1 MNLLEIFSYQNFL
14 LDGKNKKMDKIYLRL
29 KQNIGVLVHDGNW
42 SLREGDM
49 IVLQQIGV
57 RTIAINEDYKP
68 TRYETTDCYLT
79 TAFEYKKLVNIS
91 EIFKGKNIEAKYE
104 MCWEECN
111 NVDMLMTISHQVPGV
126 PYGAQRGP
134 YTYTD
139 LLENLPQFIPQWF
152 DDVSLQYN
160 RENKLNFLIDEE

>member
-1 MNLLEIFSYQNFL
+1 
-14 LDGKNKKMDKIYLRL
+14 MDKIYLRL
-29 KQNIGVLVHDGNW
+29 KQNISVLVHDGNW

-49 IVLQQIGV
+49 IVLQKIGV
-57 RTIAINEDYKP
+57 RTIAITEVYKP
-68 TRYETTDCYLT
+68 TRYETKDCYLT
-79 TAFEYKKLVNIS
+79 VAFEYKKLVNIS

-111 NVDMLMTISHQVPGV
+111 NVDMLITISHQVPGV

>member
-29 KQNIGVLVHDGNW
+29 KQNINILVNDGNW

-49 IVLQQIGV
+49 IVLQKIGV

-79 TAFEYKKLVNIS
+79 TAFEYKKLVNI
-91 EIFKGKNIEAKYE
+91 
-104 MCWEECN
+104 
-111 NVDMLMTISHQVPGV
+111 
-126 PYGAQRGP
+126 
-134 YTYTD
+134 
-139 LLENLPQFIPQWF
+139 
-152 DDVSLQYN
+152 
-160 RENKLNFLIDEE
+160 

>member
-1 MNLLEIFSYQNFL
+1 
-14 LDGKNKKMDKIYLRL
+14 MDKIYLRL
-29 KQNIGVLVHDGNW
+29 KQNISVLIRDGNW

-49 IVLQQIGV
+49 IVLQKIGV

-79 TAFEYKKLVNIS
+79 TAFEYKKLVNMS
-91 EIFKGKNIEAKYE
+91 EIFNNTADVGKYE

-111 NVDMLMTISHQVPGV
+111 NVDMLMTISYQPPGV

-134 YTYTD
+134 YTYTEIV
-139 LLENLPQFIPQWF
+139 ENFSQFIPQWF

-160 RENKLNFLIDEE
+160 RENKLNFLADEE

>member
-1 MNLLEIFSYQNFL
+1 
-14 LDGKNKKMDKIYLRL
+14 MDKIYLRL
-29 KQNIGVLVHDGNW
+29 KQNINVLVHDGNW

-49 IVLQQIGV
+49 IVLQKIGV
-57 RTIAINEDYKP
+57 RTIAVNEDYKP

-91 EIFKGKNIEAKYE
+91 EIFKGKGKNIEAKYE

-111 NVDMLMTISHQVPGV
+111 NVDMLITISHQVPGV
-126 PYGAQRGP
+126 PYGSQRGP

-139 LLENLPQFIPQWF
+139 LLESLPQFIPQWF

>member
-1 MNLLEIFSYQNFL
+1 
-14 LDGKNKKMDKIYLRL
+14 
-29 KQNIGVLVHDGNW
+29 
-42 SLREGDM
+42 
-49 IVLQQIGV
+49 
-57 RTIAINEDYKP
+57 
-68 TRYETTDCYLT
+68 
-79 TAFEYKKLVNIS
+79 
-91 EIFKGKNIEAKYE
+91 
-104 MCWEECN
+104 
-111 NVDMLMTISHQVPGV
+111 MLMTISHQVPGV